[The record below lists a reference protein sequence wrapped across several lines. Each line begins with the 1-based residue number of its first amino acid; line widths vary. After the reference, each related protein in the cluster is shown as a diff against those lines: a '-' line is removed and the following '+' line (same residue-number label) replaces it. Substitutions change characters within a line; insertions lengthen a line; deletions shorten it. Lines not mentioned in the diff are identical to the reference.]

1 MASRK
6 VIVSE
11 RVARQTLPIPSAV
24 TVGSLVFLSGHVG
37 FRKDRSFAKGDFR
50 EQARQTLENVKLV
63 LEDCGS
69 SLERVVKVNV
79 VITKAE
85 NFAVFNEVYRQYFKE
100 GNYPARATHVAG
112 LVNPELL
119 VEVEC
124 VAERNSPGMT

>member
-1 MASRK
+1 MTSRK

-11 RVARQTLPIPSAV
+11 RVAKQTLPLSSAV
-24 TVGSLVFLSGHVG
+24 TVGNLVFLSGHVG

-50 EQARQTLENVKLV
+50 EQARQTLENIKLV

-79 VITKAE
+79 VITRSE
-85 NFAVFNEVYRQYFKE
+85 NFAAFNEVYRQYFKD
-100 GNYPARATHVAG
+100 GSYPARATHVAG

-124 VAERNSPGMT
+124 IAEIAARE

>member
-1 MASRK
+1 MATRK
-6 VIVSE
+6 VIVSD
-11 RVARQTLPIPSAV
+11 RVAKQSLPIPSAV
-24 TVGSLVFLSGHVG
+24 TVGNLVFLSGHVG

-69 SLERVVKVNV
+69 SLDLVVKVNV
-79 VITKAE
+79 VITDTK
-85 NFAVFNEVYRQYFKE
+85 NFAAFNEMYREYFKE
-100 GNYPARATHVAG
+100 GNYPARATTVAG

-124 VAERNSPGMT
+124 VAELARNG

>member
-69 SLERVVKVNV
+69 SLERVV
-79 VITKAE
+79 ITKAE